1 MLTAIA
7 TLFSL
12 AAFALMT
19 LSIAG
24 AIQTAKRF
32 LSSPA
37 CSSLFS
43 FLERYGRKKPASEL
57 QCNSL

>member
-24 AIQTAKRF
+24 AIQA
-32 LSSPA
+32 
-37 CSSLFS
+37 
-43 FLERYGRKKPASEL
+43 
-57 QCNSL
+57 NSKALPFVAGMFIAILIFGTVW